1 MSFSTLPLSLLKD
14 LDDYIGLT
22 QIIHNNVPT
31 VRSADEQLNFT
42 YNHNL
47 SLPRKETFLGFSD

>member
-22 QIIHNNVPT
+22 QLLHNNVRT
-31 VRSADEQLNFT
+31 VRSAAEHRHLT
-42 YNHNL
+42 YNHDL
-47 SLPRKETFLGFSD
+47 SLPRQETFLGFSD